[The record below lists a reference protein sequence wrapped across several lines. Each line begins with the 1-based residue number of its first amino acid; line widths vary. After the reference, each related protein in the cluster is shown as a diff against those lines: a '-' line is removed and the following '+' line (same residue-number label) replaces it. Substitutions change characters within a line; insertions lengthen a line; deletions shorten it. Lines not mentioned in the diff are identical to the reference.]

1 MALRQ
6 SKVAE
11 IVGVMCVIIEH
22 EVMLLEE
29 AWKQQMRGRNIKKK
43 KFIDPVRSPGTEL
56 ILFF

>member
-43 KFIDPVRSPGTEL
+43 EVH
-56 ILFF
+56 